1 MASNFPSSLDSFTN
15 PSSSDALDSV
25 SVPHATQHSDLNDAV
40 EAIETALLDGAPL
53 HIDDANERV
62 GVGNV
67 SPSYKLD
74 VTGDIN
80 ATSDIKLAG
89 DSMPRGQLAVASS
102 TADFTIDST
111 GVDIINTSVTLTTSR
126 VLQIMGF
133 AGAVDNASTSLI
145 ANFRLESASY
155 GTGTVYNTYGGDDIS
170 GSSPDARGTLM
181 IVYTATFAAGTHNF
195 YLNGATNTG
204 TCRVNGAST
213 RPTMLIVND
222 MGEP

>member
-89 DSMPRGQLAVASS
+89 DSMPRGVVGSDVVTS
-102 TADFTIDST
+102 T
-111 GVDIINTSVTLTTSR
+111 VPLTTSNQTTHTVTFTAVTGR
-126 VLQIMGF
+126 KYVATFCGLFEGNNTSGANYLIDIKQDGTRLM
-133 AGAVDNASTSLI
+133 AGRYECTTTNIDVSKTVMVELPSTSGSTTVIVEIGLT
-145 ANFRLESASY
+145 A
-155 GTGTVYNTYGGDDIS
+155 GTGQ
-170 GSSPDARGTLM
+170 L
-181 IVYTATFAAGTHNF
+181 AAS
-195 YLNGATNTG
+195 ATNRSTFVVLDTG
-204 TCRVNGAST
+204 T
-213 RPTMLIVND
+213 
-222 MGEP
+222 